1 MTLQELK
8 NKILTNTFNSGFL
21 ILQCEN
27 SYFLADQYIQ
37 KLCELK
43 QYDITYITSLT
54 EVLSSANI
62 LFNLEGTTLQVLR
75 VDIFDEILSDYKN
88 LSNCIVICKSIDK
101 NILSLVSNYVVAIP
115 TPMDWQVNDY
125 IITKCPGLTSK
136 EGQWL
141 YNITKGDLY
150 KLTNELDKISLFPT
164 SQQLKVFSYLRF
176 DPNSDLYIQAEY
188 QMEDETVNQN
198 KVFLKDYF
206 IHQNTFEIDTEKLL
220 NKLLAKIKL
229 AYFIKFVPNTTAES
243 LNISTGQF
251 NQIKFHN
258 MLNKVFCLRAL
269 DFLTDLNFKLK
280 TGQLELSGSELI
292 TYIVCRLLSY

>member
-8 NKILTNTFNSGFL
+8 NKILTNTFDNKFL

-27 SYFLADQYIQ
+27 NYFLADQYIQ
-37 KLCELK
+37 KLCELN

-54 EVLSSANI
+54 EVLSSTNI
-62 LFNLEGTTLQVLR
+62 LFNLEGINLR
-75 VDIFDEILSDYKN
+75 VLKVDTFNEILSDYEN
-88 LSNCIVICKSIDK
+88 LFNCIVICKSIDK
-101 NILSLVSNYVVAIP
+101 NILSLVSNYTVVIP
-115 TPMDWQVNDY
+115 APVDWQINDY

-136 EGQWL
+136 ESQWL
-141 YNITKGDLY
+141 YNITKKDLY
-150 KLTNELDKISLFPT
+150 KLTNELDKISLFPV
-164 SQQLKVFSYLRF
+164 SQQLKVFSHLRF
-176 DPNSDLYIQAEY
+176 DPNSDLYAQAEY

-206 IHQNTFEIDTEKLL
+206 IHQNTFELDTESLL
-220 NKLLAKIKL
+220 NKLLVKVKL
-229 AYFIKFVPNTTAES
+229 AYFVKFVPNTTAES

-258 MLNKVFCLRAL
+258 TLNKIFCLRAL

-292 TYIVCRLLSY
+292 TYIVCKLLSY